1 VYLLLGFRVDKSA
14 GTFTT
19 MKLMS
24 GLAPPVGYSWF
35 LPKDCPNGLDCYHD
49 LEAGLAQA
57 KATGKPILLDFTG
70 YACVN
75 CRKMEEHVWPV
86 PVVQSKIEKEY
97 VLVSLY
103 VDDKTELPAAEQRD
117 YTTCTGQQKRL
128 VTKGN
133 KWSTLQTETFINN
146 SQPYYALISPDGV
159 LLTDPVGY
167 TPDAQDYGDFLQR
180 GVNAMKELNK
190 RASK

>member
-1 VYLLLGFRVDKSA
+1 VDRTNN
-14 GTFTT
+14 TFTT

-24 GLAPPVGYSWF
+24 GLAPPVGYSWI
-35 LPKDCPNGLDCYHD
+35 LPKDCPSGFDCYHD
-49 LEAGLAQA
+49 LDAGMAQA

-86 PVVQSKIEKEY
+86 KGVHGQIDKEY
-97 VLVSLY
+97 VLISLY
-103 VDDKTELPAAEQRD
+103 VDDKTELPSSEQRD
-117 YTTCTGQQKRL
+117 YTTCTGKQKRL
-128 VTKGN
+128 TTHGN

-146 SQPYYALISPDGV
+146 SQPYYALLSPDGV

-167 TPDAQDYGDFLQR
+167 TPDAREYGAFLQR
-180 GVNAMKELNK
+180 GLKAMEHLDAQ
-190 RASK
+190 ASK